1 VLVVAATGNDGSDS
15 ALNYPAVYDDAVA
28 VAATDYN
35 DTRTSYSNAGAGV
48 DLAAPGGDTG
58 ADLDGNGYGDGILQE
73 TRNSN
78 GWGYYFYQG
87 TSMATP
93 HVAGAAAVL
102 MGAGATA
109 EEARALLEETAMDRG
124 ADGWDS
130 EYGHGVIDLPSA
142 LAAMADDEDTGEDGP
157 GEDEDTGEDDPGED
171 EDTGGEDPSE
181 DVTPPELTF
190 LEVRPRPN
198 QTHFIAAVD
207 EPATLL
213 ICMQGAPCAF
223 SAESTRHNVRV
234 DTWSATHSL
243 WLTDAAGNTLERIEV
258 PTRRPPRNDQ

>member
-1 VLVVAATGNDGSDS
+1 MEAGVLVVAATGNDGSDS
-15 ALNYPAVYDDAVA
+15 ALNYPAVYDDALA

-35 DTRTSYSNAGAGV
+35 DIRTSYSNAGAGV
-48 DLAAPGGDTG
+48 DLAAPGGDTS
-58 ADLDGNGYGDGILQE
+58 ADLNGDGYGDGILQE

-142 LAAMADDEDTGEDGP
+142 LAAMED
-157 GEDEDTGEDDPGED
+157 D
-171 EDTGGEDPSE
+171 EDTGGEDPGE
-181 DVTPPELTF
+181 DGDTGGEDPDEDITPPEF
-190 LEVRPRPN
+190 IFFEMRPHPS
-198 QTHFIAAVD
+198 QTNFIVAVN
-207 EPATLL
+207 EPASLL
-213 ICMQGAPCAF
+213 ICMDGAPCAF
-223 SAESTRHNVRV
+223 SAEATQHNMRV
-234 DTWSATHSL
+234 DTWSPTYSL
-243 WLTDAAGNTLERIEV
+243 WLTDAAGNVLERIEAQ
-258 PTRRPPRNDQ
+258 TRRPPPPRGN